1 MRHRHTQGVRPGG
14 RFRIESR
21 GADGR
26 QMAVR
31 YFDNGTTAQGVTYLA
46 ARGFLGAAAFTTF
59 YIGLIND
66 AGFSTLSVLDT
77 HQSHPGWAEW
87 TAMFGSVRQ
96 PWAPT
101 AAAGALLDAPNAI
114 LSVTASGLVRGAFL
128 ASTPVI
134 GSASGQIIYAAGV
147 DTTGLPVEPG
157 GVVTVGYKLRLS
169 PR

>member
-31 YFDNGTTAQGVTYLA
+31 YFDNGTTSEGVTYLA
-46 ARGFLGAAAFTTF
+46 ARGFLGAAAFPTF

-66 AGFSTLSVLDT
+66 AGFSALSVSDQ
-77 HQSHPGWAEW
+77 HVSHPGWAEW
-87 TAMFGSVRQ
+87 TALFGAARVAWNPS
-96 PWAPT
+96 P
-101 AAAGALLDAPNAI
+101 AAGALLDAPNAV

-147 DTTGLPVEPG
+147 DLTGIPVEPG
-157 GVVTVGYKLRLS
+157 GVVTVGYKLRLT